1 MLKKSISKNAK
12 KYVTGDLKTL
22 SKTIHSFASQRHLQR
37 SFLLA
42 VSVILLSL
50 IFFFSPF
57 TTTKKVRP
65 GQRAARDIYASRN
78 ITVVDKQIAAYQKA
92 KALEKIYPILNYN
105 PGVGEEQEA
114 NIRLAFRSM
123 RDYFDD
129 ILSLSSALAVTDTGA
144 KNSRALKKRLNLLL
158 KDEVKRRKAFENML
172 GTPLEDVEY
181 EVLKKNHFS
190 AVLEGRLIKLI
201 HLFKTHWVVSG
212 SEAPFFD
219 SARGVVVRNLRS
231 HQETTI
237 RNGHVILRVEDMRG
251 LLAARTGKFLKG
263 LPSPEKY
270 VVLSIAQRLI
280 KPNTTYD
287 KQETSLRRA
296 KVLEG
301 LKPALREIKKGDV
314 IIHKGEKITKE
325 ARNQLNT
332 MEKGNTSFWRIVT
345 FFGFLILIF
354 FAIYMPIDF
363 SVKNIRKIRP
373 QMRDYL
379 FLFLLI
385 ILFPLT
391 LKFYHFFSF
400 AIKATF
406 PAVNIQALLYLF
418 PIAAGGMF
426 ARIFINAETA
436 IVFSFVLAILFS
448 ICADFSATFGL
459 ITFLVNLFGADLVSR
474 CEKRSRIL
482 LAGLAAG
489 LLGGILIVSVRMVQ
503 GNFFKL
509 IPSGFEV
516 LFAVGGGILA
526 GILVLGFTP
535 PLEALFGY
543 TTDVKLLELANMD
556 HPLLK
561 ELILKAPGS
570 YHHSI
575 MVASLAE
582 AAARDIGAHPILVRV
597 GAYYHDIG
605 KVKKPLYFIENQQ
618 KGENKHNKLSPSMS
632 SLILISHVKEG
643 VELARSYHLG
653 KEIIDIIQQHHGTS
667 LIRYFYNKAR
677 ENADPE
683 SGETNVEM
691 FRYPGPKPQTREAGL
706 IMLADAVEATARTLD
721 APTPARINTIIQET
735 INRIFL
741 DGQLDECE
749 LTLKNLHQIADRFR
763 SALMAIFHHRIDYP
777 SEEGDAGKEKGNQWP
792 AHGQKTGRK
801 A

>member
-1 MLKKSISKNAK
+1 MLKKSISKNTK

-22 SKTIHSFASQRHLQR
+22 SSTINRFASQQHLQR

-42 VSVILLSL
+42 GSVLLLSL
-50 IFFFSPF
+50 ILFFSPF
-57 TTTKKVRP
+57 TAIKGVQP
-65 GQRAARDIYASRN
+65 GQRATRDIYASRN
-78 ITVVDKQIAAYQKA
+78 FTVEDKQIAAYQKA
-92 KALEKIYPILNYN
+92 KALEKIYPVLNYS
-105 PGVGEEQEA
+105 PAVGEEQEA

-129 ILSLSSALAVTDTGA
+129 ILSLSSALAVTRTNE
-144 KNSRALKKRLNLLL
+144 KNGRILKKRLRLLV
-158 KDEVKRRKAFENML
+158 KDETKRRKAFEHML

-181 EVLKKNHFS
+181 EILKRNHFS
-190 AVLEGRLIKLI
+190 AVLETRLLKLI
-201 HLFKTHWVVSG
+201 QLFKIRWVVSG
-212 SEAPFFD
+212 LETPFSD
-219 SARGVVVRNLRS
+219 SARGVVVRNARS
-231 HQETTI
+231 HLETVI
-237 RNGHVILRVEDMRG
+237 RDGHVILRVEDMRG
-251 LLAARTGKFLKG
+251 LLSARAEKFLKG

-270 VVLSIAQRLI
+270 VVLSIAQRLV
-280 KPNTTYD
+280 KTNTTYD
-287 KQETSLRRA
+287 KLETSRRREKA
-296 KVLEG
+296 LEG
-301 LKPALREIKKGDV
+301 LKPAVKEIKKGDI
-314 IIHKGEKITKE
+314 IIHKGEKITRE
-325 ARNQLNT
+325 TLNQLNA
-332 MEKGNTSFWRIVT
+332 MEKGNTGFWRIVT
-345 FFGFLILIF
+345 FFGFLFLIF
-354 FAIYMPIDF
+354 FVVYMPIDF
-363 SVKNIRKIRP
+363 SIKNIRKIKP

-391 LKFYHFFSF
+391 LKFYHFFSL
-400 AIKATF
+400 AIKTAF
-406 PAVNIQALLYLF
+406 PAINIQALLYLF

-426 ARIFINAETA
+426 VRIFINAETA
-436 IVFSFVLAILFS
+436 LLFSFVLAILFS

-489 LLGGILIVSVRMVQ
+489 LLGGVLIIASRMVQ
-503 GNFFKL
+503 GAFFEL
-509 IPSGFEV
+509 ITSGFEV
-516 LFAVGGGILA
+516 LFVVGGGILA
-526 GILVLGFTP
+526 GILVLGLTP

-561 ELILKAPGS
+561 EMILKAPGS

-605 KVKKPLYFIENQQ
+605 KIKKPLYFIENQQ
-618 KGENKHNKLSPSMS
+618 KGENKHDKLSPSMS

-677 ENADPE
+677 ENAEPE
-683 SGETNVEM
+683 NGETDIEI

-721 APTPARINTIIQET
+721 APTPARINTIIQDT

-763 SALMAIFHHRIDYP
+763 IALMAIFHHRIDYP
-777 SEEGDAGKEKGNQWP
+777 SEEGDGGKEKGSQWP
-792 AHGQKTGRK
+792 TPGQKTSKK